1 MRDIKQSLSFAWYC
15 FKRGNDNRFVDE
27 VRRIG
32 KRPLLVTLEKPEGE
46 RSADGEF
53 PAKGERTAD
62 GALPAEGAIYHIA
75 MERSDSG
82 FFADY
87 NRLLQYL
94 YFADRMRLRPVVE
107 YSQAFCYAEDHPVNG
122 TTNPFEYYFRQ
133 PAGISLQEM
142 GKLGTVVRSR
152 KENTV
157 LAMEAEENR
166 SGYARSEGFIREMAR
181 IAGRYIRCN
190 EIVGKKLSEDVHGL
204 LPQGG
209 ILGVHVRGTDY
220 KRAYHGHPV
229 MVTTEDTL
237 QAVKQIESKYQRIFL
252 ATDDLSTVR
261 QFEET
266 FPGRVSCYND
276 VIRSDGDET
285 VMKAIS
291 DRKDHHYLLG
301 YEVLRD
307 MFTLA
312 SCDGLVAGLSQV
324 SLAARI
330 HRRVDGGAYRDEVIL
345 DKGIIRKGA
354 GGICR

>member
-1 MRDIKQSLSFAWYC
+1 MRDLRKDLSFAWYC
-15 FKRGNDNRFVDE
+15 FRRANDARFVEE
-27 VRRIG
+27 VKGIG
-32 KRPLLVTLEKPEGE
+32 KRPLTVTLEKPEK
-46 RSADGEF
+46 AP
-53 PAKGERTAD
+53 PAAC
-62 GALPAEGAIYHIA
+62 AIYHIA

-94 YFADRMRLRPVVE
+94 YFADRMGLKPVVE
-107 YSQAFCYAEDHPVNG
+107 YSDAFCYAEDHPVNG
-122 TTNPFEYYFRQ
+122 TTNPFEYYFLQ
-133 PAGISLQEM
+133 PAGISLKEM
-142 GKLGTVVRSR
+142 SGVATVIKSR

-166 SGYARSEGFIREMAR
+166 SGYARSEAFIRAMAG
-181 IAGRYIRCN
+181 IAGKYIRCN
-190 EIVGKKLSEDVHGL
+190 EIVGKKLSQEVHEL

-209 ILGVHVRGTDY
+209 VLGVHVRGTDY

-237 QAVKQIESKYQRIFL
+237 QAVRKLADRYQRIFL
-252 ATDDLSTVR
+252 ATDDLSAVR
-261 QFEET
+261 LFEEA
-266 FPGRVSCYND
+266 FPGRVSCYRD
-276 VIRSDGDET
+276 VIRSDGDQT
-285 VMKAIS
+285 VMKAVS

-307 MFTLA
+307 MMTLA

-330 HRRVDGGAYRDEVIL
+330 HRRVDGGGYRDEVIL
-345 DKGIIRKGA
+345 DKGIIKKGA
-354 GGICR
+354 GGLCG